1 MTVLIIIDCIIN
13 VPPGRYMF
21 EKTIKLHIQQG
32 FQFSRIGETQVK
44 GDIFDAIYM

>member
-1 MTVLIIIDCIIN
+1 MTVLIITDCNIN

-21 EKTIKLHIQQG
+21 EKTIKLYIQQG
-32 FQFSRIGETQVK
+32 FQFSRIGEAQVK